1 MTRTFLLTAGFD
13 LSIIR
18 FSLGAVTMHQVGR
31 LWQSAAH
38 IPAGISRGWKGQKM
52 AKQYHVMLELGS
64 VGRYV
69 LLPGD
74 PGRCESIAEHFD
86 HPEFVA
92 RNREYTTYRR
102 GVRVAVTST
111 GIGGPSTAIA
121 VEELAR
127 VGADTFIRV
136 GTAGGVHPS
145 VRVGD
150 LVVANAAVRDE
161 GTSHHYAA
169 PEFPAVA
176 HPDIVRALCD
186 AAAKSGYPFRV
197 GISHSK
203 DSFYG
208 EAEMDRMPCAARLRE
223 RWATWVA
230 MGVWCSEME
239 ASTLFVVSS
248 YLRCRAGAI
257 LQVVSPP
264 PDKTAI
270 DDDVHAEW
278 LDDGHPSTR
287 PVVSTAIEALKRL
300 IELDS
305 ATDGAEAGS
314 A

>member
-1 MTRTFLLTAGFD
+1 M
-13 LSIIR
+13 SIIR
-18 FSLGAVTMHQVGR
+18 FSLGDVSKHQTGR
-31 LWQSAAH
+31 HWWSTADV
-38 IPAGISRGWKGQKM
+38 PAGVSGGRKGQKM
-52 AKQYHVMLELGS
+52 AKQYHVMLEPGS

-92 RNREYTTYRR
+92 RNREYTTFRGTLR

-176 HPDIVRALCD
+176 HPEIVRVLCD
-186 AAAKSGYPFRV
+186 AAAQSGHPFRV

-264 PDKTAI
+264 PDITAI

-287 PVVSTAIEALKRL
+287 PVVLTAVEALKRL

-305 ATDGAEAGS
+305 TTDGAEAGS
-314 A
+314 V